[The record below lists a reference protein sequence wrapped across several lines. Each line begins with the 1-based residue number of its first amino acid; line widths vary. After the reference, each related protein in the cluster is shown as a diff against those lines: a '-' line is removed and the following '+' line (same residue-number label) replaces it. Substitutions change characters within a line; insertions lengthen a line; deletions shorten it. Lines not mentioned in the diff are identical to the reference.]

1 MDFITGLPASRGN
14 TTILNIVDRFSKMAH
29 FIALPGLPTSLDTA
43 RLLVRHGFCFMVYL
57 TTSCRTEGPSSPPEY
72 GRLSAGYLELRSGSL
87 PVIIPRPTAR
97 QSGPTRTWRQPYVA
111 SVTATHPPGPPT
123 SPGWSTHTTHSSA
136 QPQQADVAVPSV
148 QVHLRRARR
157 IWRETLAALN
167 RTAARNRR
175 LADRHRVSASAYKV
189 GDKVWLSSKD
199 LLLAGTNR
207 KLAPRFVGLYTVDS
221 IISSSSVRLKLPSTL
236 KVHPV
241 FHVSCLKPVSA
252 SHLFPPVEAPPRR
265 A

>member
-1 MDFITGLPASRGN
+1 MEGFLQDTWSFGQ
-14 TTILNIVDRFSKMAH
+14 
-29 FIALPGLPTSLDTA
+29 ALFRS
-43 RLLVRHGFCFMVYL
+43 
-57 TTSCRTEGPSSPPEY
+57 SSPDQQPDRA
-72 GRLSAGYLELRSGSL
+72 GQPGPGGSPMLRLS
-87 PVIIPRPTAR
+87 
-97 QSGPTRTWRQPYVA
+97 
-111 SVTATHPPGPPT
+111 PPPILLGPP
-123 SPGWSTHTTHSSA
+123 PPLGG
-136 QPQQADVAVPSV
+136 QADVAVPSV